1 MEETKWWSKLL
12 ATSGVISVIL
22 LLSAPI
28 GYKYGPSLWMSS
40 LGTVMLAL
48 LVAVLVVIISL
59 VMLFYVNKHH
69 MLRDRKLLY
78 IGVAASILP
87 MVMVVPNILKGTS
100 VPVIHDITTDT
111 SSPPVFYTL
120 VNQR

>member
-59 VMLFYVNKHH
+59 VMLFYNS
-69 MLRDRKLLY
+69 L
-78 IGVAASILP
+78 
-87 MVMVVPNILKGTS
+87 
-100 VPVIHDITTDT
+100 
-111 SSPPVFYTL
+111 
-120 VNQR
+120 